1 MSTRFPAPNYYLTCP
16 GHSKER
22 YLKSRVNPKKV
33 PGQEN
38 ENTITDDS
46 DLKAF
51 SEHLVKVVTTQSLN

>member
-1 MSTRFPAPNYYLTCP
+1 MNARFPVPNYYLTHP

-22 YLKSRVNPKKV
+22 YLKSRVNPRKA

-38 ENTITDDS
+38 ENIITDDT
-46 DLKAF
+46 DLKGF